1 MNAALMPQGWGFGLQ
16 LPLPKTRPGRGWGL
30 SAAARDL
37 RAADPALLRCPTAV
51 LAGDLRALYGL
62 DYHSAYRLVER
73 ERHAA
78 AQRDARAA
86 YRLVTGEDY
95 PMPGFARRRRSRAVA
110 A

>member
-1 MNAALMPQGWGFGLQ
+1 MNATAIPSGWGYALQ
-16 LPLPKTRPGRGWGL
+16 LPLPDTKPGRGWGL

-37 RAADPALLRCPTAV
+37 RAADAALLRCPTSV
-51 LAGDLRALYGL
+51 LATDLQALYGL